1 MKIEFIAQYK
11 NKERRFIKNLP
22 AVPSRGDTVV
32 LEEDELSAF
41 YVVTEINWTIYSPFG
56 SFLDVNNDDFADI
69 QVKLAIKD
77 YKNHTEETK

>member
-1 MKIEFIAQYK
+1 M
-11 NKERRFIKNLP
+11 
-22 AVPSRGDTVV
+22 

-56 SFLDVNNDDFADI
+56 SFLDVNDDDFADI

>member
-1 MKIEFIAQYK
+1 MKIEFIAHHK
-11 NKERRFIKNLP
+11 NEERRFIKNLP

-41 YVVTEINWTIYSPFG
+41 YVVIEVNWTIYHPFKP
-56 SFLDVNNDDFADI
+56 FLASNDDDLVDI